1 MSELGILMIIGG
13 LFGAALFSINVH
25 YGSKPAIYIVCSF
38 IAIAII
44 GIVLF
49 FYGEYRYK
57 QAPLYEYQIQLHYI
71 DGGTKT
77 LRIETKQ
84 YPRINASRGTYWFE
98 CGNVCEI
105 GVVRFDILSKNI
117 INKIEP

>member
-1 MSELGILMIIGG
+1 MIIGG
-13 LFGAALFSINVH
+13 LFGAALFSVNVY

-44 GIVLF
+44 GIALF
-49 FYGEYRYK
+49 IYGENRYK

-71 DGGTKT
+71 DGGLKT

-84 YPRINASRGTYWFE
+84 SPRIGSHRGTYWFE
-98 CGNVCEI
+98 CGNVHEI
-105 GVVRFDILSKNI
+105 GVVRFDILSKKI
-117 INKIEP
+117 IRLRNEAIQNDK